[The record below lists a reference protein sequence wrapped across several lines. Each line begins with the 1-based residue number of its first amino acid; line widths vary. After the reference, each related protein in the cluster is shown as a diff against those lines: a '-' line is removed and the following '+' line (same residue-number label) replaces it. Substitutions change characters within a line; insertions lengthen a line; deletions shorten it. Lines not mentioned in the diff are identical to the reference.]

1 MSESRPAPELFGDA
15 LALARGA
22 WIRQMAARLTRCG
35 FDDYRRSD
43 AAVFR
48 LLLAGPVPVGR
59 LGNSLGVT
67 RQAARKVAD
76 GLATRGLATTERD
89 LLDGRRLNVVL
100 SAAGESYGRAVVR
113 VVRELNAALGARV
126 DPEDLAR
133 TRVVLAEV
141 VAMGADGLRA
151 VGGGSHESGGPGPS

>member
-100 SAAGESYGRAVVR
+100 SAAGSPTVEPSS
-113 VVRELNAALGARV
+113 
-126 DPEDLAR
+126 
-133 TRVVLAEV
+133 
-141 VAMGADGLRA
+141 
-151 VGGGSHESGGPGPS
+151 GSCAS

>member
-113 VVRELNAALGARV
+113 VVRELNAALAPGS
-126 DPEDLAR
+126 
-133 TRVVLAEV
+133 TRGPGSHPVVLAEV